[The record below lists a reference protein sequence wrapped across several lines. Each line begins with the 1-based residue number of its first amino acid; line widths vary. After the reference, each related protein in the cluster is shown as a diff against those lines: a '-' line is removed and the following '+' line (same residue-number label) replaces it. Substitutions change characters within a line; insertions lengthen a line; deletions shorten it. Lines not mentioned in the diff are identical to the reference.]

1 MLRLIIFFVC
11 YAIVFS
17 CTMRKEIEDKEAIL
31 YKQSTDANDASF
43 SFEKKN
49 FWKINFEDNSFVMQK
64 FSKIKYAEVNQ
75 KVKTFKF
82 ISNNSPEYYNNVNFA
97 FVLYDRSKEND
108 TMYYD
113 GYNKWWIIEKGK
125 TYQYED
131 DKNFFTEKLKM
142 FYPIFRNC
150 SYNTVQ

>member
-1 MLRLIIFFVC
+1 
-11 YAIVFS
+11 
-17 CTMRKEIEDKEAIL
+17 
-31 YKQSTDANDASF
+31 
-43 SFEKKN
+43 
-49 FWKINFEDNSFVMQK
+49 
-64 FSKIKYAEVNQ
+64 
-75 KVKTFKF
+75 
-82 ISNNSPEYYNNVNFA
+82 
-97 FVLYDRSKEND
+97 
-108 TMYYD
+108 MYYD